1 VNLASYTRE
10 RTASRMLAKFR
21 DQGVDAELVEV
32 MINDKPM
39 YRIRVAGFA
48 NSREARAQIAPLE
61 KQLGLEGVWIAR
73 K

>member
-1 VNLASYTRE
+1 
-10 RTASRMLAKFR
+10 
-21 DQGVDAELVEV
+21 VDAELVEV

-48 NSREARAQIAPLE
+48 NSREARAQIAALE